1 MEGGSRME
9 NITLDIE
16 EKTPEKKV
24 KILKQYL
31 DLLTKENKEKE

>member
-1 MEGGSRME
+1 ME

-16 EKTPEKKV
+16 RKNPEKKV

>member
-1 MEGGSRME
+1 ME

-16 EKTPEKKV
+16 EKNPEKKV

-31 DLLTKENKEKE
+31 DLLKENKEKE

>member
-1 MEGGSRME
+1 ME

>member
-1 MEGGSRME
+1 MEGGSCME

-16 EKTPEKKV
+16 EKNPEKKV

>member
-1 MEGGSRME
+1 ME

-16 EKTPEKKV
+16 ENPEKKV

>member
-1 MEGGSRME
+1 ME
-9 NITLDIE
+9 NITFDIE
-16 EKTPEKKV
+16 EKNPEKKV

>member
-1 MEGGSRME
+1 ME

-16 EKTPEKKV
+16 EKNPEKKV
-24 KILKQYL
+24 KTLKQYL

>member
-16 EKTPEKKV
+16 EKNPEKKV

-31 DLLTKENKEKE
+31 DLLKENKEKE

>member
-16 EKTPEKKV
+16 EKNPEKKV